1 MIIMTVTMNIID
13 IIEAI
18 KLMKYFLLERAFAM
32 VGEQPVEDKCQL
44 EKGAVTLWP

>member
-18 KLMKYFLLERAFAM
+18 KLMKDFLLKRSFPM
-32 VGEQPVEDKCQL
+32 VGEQPVKDKCQL
-44 EKGAVTLWP
+44 EKEAVTLWP